1 MTANTGRTTSRII
14 RSRLRPR
21 RSSQLFFGDGP
32 VFVSGDVRASGA
44 GTIFKAFSLM
54 IYPTFACCWFAL
66 RAIAERRLFFNC
78 TELLEHAL
86 DRSRRD
92 SVKHGFH
99 HVRAKIR
106 QTVEQRSCCRLQV
119 QTIGAP
125 VIRIGAALDEPIV
138 REPIEKSGQADRLQV
153 EQVRKFRLLQALVP
167 IDAIQHGPLCP
178 GDAELAGPLIGIGF
192 QQTGYIHDSKAKFA
206 LDQLLRHWLAP

>member
-119 QTIGAP
+119 QTIGARRSFGSARRSMSP
-125 VIRIGAALDEPIV
+125 LSASRSRSRV
-138 REPIEKSGQADRLQV
+138 R
-153 EQVRKFRLLQALVP
+153 
-167 IDAIQHGPLCP
+167 
-178 GDAELAGPLIGIGF
+178 LIGCRSSRSASSDCF
-192 QQTGYIHDSKAKFA
+192 RPSCRSMRFSTAHCAREMPN
-206 LDQLLRHWLAP
+206 LRAR